1 MHILYY
7 SLYDKN
13 AKLKH
18 ELNVKRITGVF
29 DKAIG
34 GLRLGV
40 SETAFFH
47 RVSPCILFT
56 MILLV
61 IPDHRLSW
69 LYFSLLESAFGI
81 RRYRRIFS
89 SQRFGKHNVLNLQG
103 H

>member
-40 SETAFFH
+40 SETAVE
-47 RVSPCILFT
+47 RRS
-56 MILLV
+56 
-61 IPDHRLSW
+61 
-69 LYFSLLESAFGI
+69 YLEMLI
-81 RRYRRIFS
+81 QKIE
-89 SQRFGKHNVLNLQG
+89 
-103 H
+103 